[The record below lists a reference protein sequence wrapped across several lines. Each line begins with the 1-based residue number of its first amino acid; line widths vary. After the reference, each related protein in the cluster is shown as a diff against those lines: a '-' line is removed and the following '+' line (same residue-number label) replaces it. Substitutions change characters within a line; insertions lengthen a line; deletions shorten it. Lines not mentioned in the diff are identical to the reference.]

1 VDIGAHQLAQANA
14 VAIPGA
20 ADGVI
25 ECGGELVNRGRWEAG
40 WEGSRGIR
48 CGRLPTKRRSQKSCG
63 QSEDQGLAMH
73 KGILQKMSEVVST
86 ASIRKAGPWRVVA
99 SRSAVEKQAKG

>member
-1 VDIGAHQLAQANA
+1 
-14 VAIPGA
+14 
-20 ADGVI
+20 
-25 ECGGELVNRGRWEAG
+25 
-40 WEGSRGIR
+40 
-48 CGRLPTKRRSQKSCG
+48 
-63 QSEDQGLAMH
+63 MH